1 MEKRIDFEN
10 RLFENIYMVKGEKR
24 KINEDE

>member
-24 KINEDE
+24 KINGDE